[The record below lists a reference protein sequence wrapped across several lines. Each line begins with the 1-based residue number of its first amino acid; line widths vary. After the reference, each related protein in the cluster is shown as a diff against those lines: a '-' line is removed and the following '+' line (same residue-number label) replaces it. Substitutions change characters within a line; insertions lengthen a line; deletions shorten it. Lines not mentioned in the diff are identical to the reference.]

1 VDAETASSRVPDGTR
16 LYLADGG
23 LETTMIGQRGFELP
37 EFASFVMLADDDGRD
52 ALRAY
57 YREYIEIAREA
68 GTGFT
73 FDTPT
78 WRASRG
84 WGEKLGYT
92 PAAIA
97 DVNRDAVE
105 LAREIRA
112 AEESE
117 GTPIAICGAIGPE
130 GDAYHPETV
139 LSAAEA
145 EAYHS
150 HQVRTFAASG
160 VDMVGALTL
169 TYADEAIGIVGAAA
183 AEGVPV
189 SISFTLET
197 DGRLPSGE
205 GLGAAIEKVDAA
217 TAGAAAY
224 FMVNCAHPTHFAPVL
239 EAGGPWMERLG
250 GIRANASRCSHAEL
264 DEMTEI
270 DSGDPEELG
279 TEYRAFKDLLPN
291 PRVLGGCCG
300 TDTRHVAS
308 VCRHWQASPRVSD
321 I

>member
-1 VDAETASSRVPDGTR
+1 MDVETASSRVPDGGL
-16 LYLADGG
+16 LYLGDGG
-23 LETTMIGQRGFELP
+23 LETTMIGERGFELP
-37 EFASFVMLADDDGRD
+37 EFASFVMLRDSDGRD

-57 YREYIEIAREA
+57 YRDYIGIAREG
-68 GTGFT
+68 GTGFVL
-73 FDTPT
+73 DTPT
-78 WRASRG
+78 WRASPG

-92 PAAIA
+92 RAAIA

-105 LAREIRA
+105 LAMEIRA
-112 AEESE
+112 AEESQS
-117 GTPIAICGAIGPE
+117 TLIAICGAIGPE

-145 EAYHS
+145 EEYHS
-150 HQVRTFAASG
+150 DQIRAFAAAD

-169 TYADEAIGIVGAAA
+169 TYADEAIGIAAA
-183 AEGVPV
+183 AGTEGIPV

-205 GLGAAIEKVDAA
+205 ELGEAIEKVDAA

-224 FMVNCAHPTHFAPVL
+224 FMVNCAHPTHFASVL
-239 EAGGPWMERLG
+239 AAGGPWIERLG
-250 GIRANASRCSHAEL
+250 GIRANASRRSHAEL

-279 TEYRAFKDLLPN
+279 TEYRAFRDLLPN
-291 PRVLGGCCG
+291 TRVLGGCCG
-300 TDTRHVAS
+300 TDARHVAS
-308 VCRHWQASPRVSD
+308 VCRHWQS
-321 I
+321 

>member
-1 VDAETASSRVPDGTR
+1 MSRTPNGTQ

-23 LETTMIGQRGFELP
+23 LETTMIGERGFGLP
-37 EFASFVMLADDDGRD
+37 EFASFVMLAEAAGRD

-57 YREYIEIAREA
+57 YRDYIGIARAAE
-68 GTGFT
+68 TGFT
-73 FDTPT
+73 LDTPT
-78 WRASRG
+78 WRASPG

-105 LAREIRA
+105 LALEIRE
-112 AEESE
+112 AEESQT
-117 GTPIAICGAIGPE
+117 TPIAICGAIGPE

-139 LSAAEA
+139 LSAGEA

-150 HQVRTFAASG
+150 HQIRTFASSG

-169 TYADEAIGIVGAAA
+169 TYADEGIGIVAAA
-183 AEGVPV
+183 GAEGVPV

-205 GLGAAIEKVDAA
+205 ELGEAIEKVDAA

-224 FMVNCAHPTHFAPVL
+224 FMVNCAHPTHFMPVL
-239 EAGGPWMERLG
+239 ESGGPWMERLG
-250 GIRANASRCSHAEL
+250 GIRANASRRSHAEL

-279 TEYRAFKDLLPN
+279 TEYLAFKDLLPDT
-291 PRVLGGCCG
+291 RVLGGCCG
-300 TDTRHVAS
+300 TDVRHVAS
-308 VCRHWQASPRVSD
+308 VCHHWQAAG
-321 I
+321 

>member
-1 VDAETASSRVPDGTR
+1 MDAATASSRIPDGSQ
-16 LYLADGG
+16 LYLGDGG
-23 LETTMIGQRGFELP
+23 LETTMIGERGFELP
-37 EFASFVMLADDDGRD
+37 EFASFVMLGDPAGRD

-57 YREYIEIAREA
+57 YRDYIGIAREG

-73 FDTPT
+73 LDTPT
-78 WRASRG
+78 WRASPG
-84 WGEKLGYT
+84 WGEKLGYA

-105 LAREIRA
+105 LAMEIRA
-112 AEESE
+112 DEESQL
-117 GTPIAICGAIGPE
+117 TPIAVCGAIGPE
-130 GDAYHPETV
+130 GDAYQPETV

-150 HQVRTFAASG
+150 DQIRAFAGAG

-169 TYADEAIGIVGAAA
+169 PYADEGIGIVAAA
-183 AEGVPV
+183 VAEGLPV

-205 GLGAAIEKVDAA
+205 GLGEAIEKVDAA
-217 TAGAAAY
+217 TSAAAAY
-224 FMVNCAHPTHFAPVL
+224 FMVNCAHPTHFGPVL
-239 EAGGPWMERLG
+239 QAGGPWMERLG
-250 GIRANASRCSHAEL
+250 GIRANASRRSHAEL

-279 TEYRAFKDLLPN
+279 TEYRAFKELLPN
-291 PRVLGGCCG
+291 ARVLGGCCG
-300 TDTRHVAS
+300 TDARHVAS
-308 VCRHWQASPRVSD
+308 VCRHWQAAG
-321 I
+321 